1 MPPPTQSPP
10 FTIPSSPPVQWT
22 PATVIPYVKIGMM
35 VELSTIPLYLYAM
48 YSVKP
53 EGGAVGAGART
64 RALLR
69 GIVQQEMLHLSLAGN
84 LLSALNGSMDLY
96 AFGVVP
102 RYPGEILVEKIPLNL
117 DRANKENLQCFL
129 QIEASDTPPM
139 TLPTH
144 KSIGQF
150 YNELQQGLNRLPDS
164 AFAHNADKQFSG
176 MDFFDDQMT
185 VITGKA
191 SALKALTTIV
201 EQGEGDV
208 AVPDSHYTVF
218 AQLYS
223 DREAWVHYEVPKNPK
238 TSDYKGRSTN
248 DFVYKL
254 SLAFDAGY
262 CYMFQTIQRVWKT
275 GRRADEIMLRMLLLR
290 NVHVIMTHVL
300 TPIANILVQQPL
312 TNPTNGLVAAPCF
325 NYFPLNDNGTPRDP
339 LAPAELHR
347 VLVAAVS
354 SARDAS
360 PSDQVRASL
369 EHMRKYIDTKIK
381 PST

>member
-1 MPPPTQSPP
+1 
-10 FTIPSSPPVQWT
+10 
-22 PATVIPYVKIGMM
+22 
-35 VELSTIPLYLYAM
+35 
-48 YSVKP
+48 
-53 EGGAVGAGART
+53 
-64 RALLR
+64 
-69 GIVQQEMLHLSLAGN
+69 LAGN

-96 AFGVVP
+96 NFGVIP

-117 DRANKENLQCFL
+117 DRANKENLQSFL
-129 QIEASDTPPM
+129 QIEASDTPRPPPDNSEQGILPDPPSFGAL

-150 YNELQQGLNRLPDS
+150 YNQLQQGVNGLLDS
-164 AFAHNADKQFSG
+164 DFAHNADKQFSG

-185 VITGKA
+185 IIIGKV

-208 AVPDSHYTVF
+208 AVPDSHYTLFV
-218 AQLYS
+218 QLYS
-223 DREAWVHYEVPKNPK
+223 NREAWVHYEVPKNPK
-238 TSDYKGRSTN
+238 TRDYKGHSTN

-275 GRRADEIMLRMLLLR
+275 GRRANEIMLRMLLLR

-300 TPIANILVQQPL
+300 TPIANILVHQEWYPNSTL
-312 TNPTNGLVAAPCF
+312 LPIAAAPCF
-325 NYFPLNDNGTPRDP
+325 NYFPLNDDGTPRDP
-339 LAPAELHR
+339 LAPAALHAA
-347 VLVAAVS
+347 LVSAVS

-360 PSDQVRASL
+360 PTDQVRASL
-369 EHMRKYIDTKIK
+369 AHMGNYINTKVK
-381 PST
+381 PTVT